1 MKLIPMSLI
10 IILLA
15 SCQAVP
21 ETGTFTVATYNVYA
35 FFDGIDDGDEYDGF
49 SHSDGYDGAA
59 YEERVRSLAI
69 LIGLELS
76 SSDVIILEEVE
87 SIEVLADL
95 IDSGLGE
102 LGYRWYGLADDGES
116 LLSVGFLSRLQPV
129 SVSMHESEGLRPIL
143 GLSFR
148 VHGETVRIYGV
159 HFRSR
164 LSGGEDERWEQA
176 MHLRTLMESGEG
188 GIVIAAGDFNADP
201 RFPERSMAMFPEDA
215 GGDHAIL
222 VTSDP
227 SKAADGIYFSPLIS
241 PDVPLEE
248 AGTFCHMGAWFIY
261 DGFLLS
267 REAWDGSGLE
277 YGSSRIISDRR
288 MEDRLGRPVPYD
300 ASTGHGYSDH
310 FPAELALR
318 II

>member
-1 MKLIPMSLI
+1 MKLIPMFLI

-15 SCQAVP
+15 SCPASP
-21 ETGTFTVATYNVYA
+21 EAGTFTVATYNAYA

-69 LIGLELS
+69 LLGLELS

-95 IDSGLGE
+95 IDSGLGD
-102 LGYRWYGLADDGES
+102 LGYRWYGLADDGS
-116 LLSVGFLSRLQPV
+116 SPLSVGFLSRLQPV
-129 SVSMHESEGLRPIL
+129 SATMHEAEGLRPIL

-148 VHGETVRIYGV
+148 VHGETVRVYGV

-188 GIVIAAGDFNADP
+188 GIVIAAGDFNTDP

-215 GGDHAIL
+215 GGNHAML
-222 VTSDP
+222 VTPDP
-227 SKAADGIYFSPLIS
+227 SKASEGIYFSPLIS
-241 PDVPLEE
+241 PDAPLEKE
-248 AGTFCHMGAWFIY
+248 GTFCHDGSWYIY

-277 YGSSRIISDRR
+277 YESVRIISDRR
-288 MEDRLGRPVPYD
+288 MEDRLGRPMPYD
-300 ASTGHGYSDH
+300 ASTGYGYSDH
-310 FPAELALR
+310 FPAELTLR